1 MHILPTKQKKK
12 RKNKSFKKFIL
23 KIQKITKKTPK
34 QDLEQKLTIKIYKI
48 QMIKLK
54 IGSLKRKTKLI
65 TLGTNRDESRIKR
78 EGTNNQN
85 KE

>member
-1 MHILPTKQKKK
+1 
-12 RKNKSFKKFIL
+12 
-23 KIQKITKKTPK
+23 
-34 QDLEQKLTIKIYKI
+34 
-48 QMIKLK
+48 MIKLK